1 MIKVWVDLYNYNC
14 LVKVQEKWQSLY
26 TMEIWNMLADHINK

>member
-14 LVKVQEKWQSLY
+14 LVKVQEKWQLLY
-26 TMEIWNMLADHINK
+26 TMEIWKMLADHINK